1 MHKKPRPLPHGSLP
15 SNGIAAPSALAPAPQ
30 HPGPVLQLTPQD
42 LKDLFALLDEFPH
55 KFANVIDTIKQ
66 NCIAKFQAQNP
77 AASPVQP
84 PHEGQE

>member
-1 MHKKPRPLPHGSLP
+1 
-15 SNGIAAPSALAPAPQ
+15 
-30 HPGPVLQLTPQD
+30 LQLTPQD